1 MSDYVH
7 KDLVNRYIHMGMLRG
22 VSALETV
29 FEEMDPP
36 EVLKMMFSDLRDDAL
51 DLIAQYEITM
61 IHQVI
66 WSVHETIEEEGGES

>member
-22 VSALETV
+22 ISALETV

-36 EVLKMMFSDLRDDAL
+36 EALKRLFSDIKDDAL
-51 DLIAQYEITM
+51 DLIDQYEITM
-61 IHQVI
+61 IHQVV
-66 WSVHETIEEEGGES
+66 WSVHESIEEEGGES

>member
-22 VSALETV
+22 ISALETV
-29 FEEMDPP
+29 LEEMDPP
-36 EVLKMMFSDLRDDAL
+36 EVLKELFSNIRDDAL
-51 DLIAQYEITM
+51 DLIDQYEITM

>member
-7 KDLVNRYIHMGMLRG
+7 KDLVDRYIHMGMLRG
-22 VSALETV
+22 ISALETV

-36 EVLKMMFSDLRDDAL
+36 EVLKELFSNIKDDAL
-51 DLIAQYEITM
+51 DLIDQYEITM

-66 WSVHETIEEEGGES
+66 WSVHEAIEEEGGES

>member
-22 VSALETV
+22 ISALETV

>member
-22 VSALETV
+22 ISALETV

-36 EVLKMMFSDLRDDAL
+36 EVLKKLFSDIRDDAL
-51 DLIAQYEITM
+51 DFIDEYQITM
-61 IHQVI
+61 IHQVV